1 MENRDIK
8 LDRAKYLFEQVK
20 PELLKILRNAPE
32 YGSCGIDIVLH
43 QGEISRLIIHAEVAH
58 KLNPRTGGT

>member
-43 QGEISRLIIHAEVAH
+43 QGEIIRLMLRAEVAH
-58 KLNPRTGGT
+58 KLKPRTGGT